1 VTDSFKELV
10 KTLKGRFDGANQS
23 DKFRI
28 EIRNRRRKDGESL
41 QSLHSDVRRLAA
53 LAFPDLQHSARETIA
68 CDYFIDALADA
79 DFALK
84 VREREPTN
92 LDSAL
97 RTALQLE
104 VWSKQVERTT
114 PYKKIREVTKTD
126 DETTALKKQVAE
138 LQKQLAKLSQQMPK
152 TTPPVAEQP
161 TGRASARKPQQT
173 KRDFACFNCGDP
185 NHAVRYCPYPPTTA
199 PPMPT
204 NVVEPTQPM
213 RRTDHRVQPI
223 RNQLVPSSIS
233 VRFKKHR
240 LSALIDT
247 GSKITIAS
255 ADFAKKYR

>member
-1 VTDSFKELV
+1 MLRSLV
-10 KTLKGRFDGANQS
+10 GS
-23 DKFRI
+23 
-28 EIRNRRRKDGESL
+28 EMCIRDR
-41 QSLHSDVRRLAA
+41 
-53 LAFPDLQHSARETIA
+53 
-68 CDYFIDALADA
+68 
-79 DFALK
+79 
-84 VREREPTN
+84 
-92 LDSAL
+92 
-97 RTALQLE
+97 
-104 VWSKQVERTT
+104 
-114 PYKKIREVTKTD
+114 YKKIREVTKTD
-126 DETTALKKQVAE
+126 DETTALKKQVAD